1 MKGFLLVISGPTAAG
16 KGTIVK
22 EILKKRDDIVASI
35 SVTTRYQR
43 ENEIDGVDYF
53 FKTQK
58 EFDELIET
66 NKLLEH
72 AVVHGNSYGTPI
84 AFVEKSINEG
94 KVVILEIDVQGAS
107 QVRQNFENAVY
118 IFMLPPKK
126 SDIEARLR
134 HRNTESEEMIQTRLR
149 NAEVELAQIRYYDY
163 FLINDYVDKATKK
176 LEEIIDEELEK
187 RREEC

>member
-22 EILKKRDDIVASI
+22 EILKNRDDIVTSI

-43 ENEIDGVDYF
+43 ENEVDGVDYF
-53 FKTQK
+53 FKTQE

-72 AVVHGNSYGTPI
+72 AVVHGNSYGTPL

-107 QVRQNFENAVY
+107 QVRENYDNGVFV
-118 IFMLPPKK
+118 FMLPPKK
-126 SDIEARLR
+126 SDIETRLR
-134 HRNTESEEMIQTRLR
+134 YRNTESEDMIQTRLR

-163 FLINDYVDKATKK
+163 YLINDYIDSATER

-187 RREEC
+187 RRK